1 MKGLYVKMCKT
12 LLKETEDT
20 RKWKDILCSCTGR
33 INIVKMPILPKATYS
48 FSAVPIK
55 IPTPFSPQIQ
65 KKNPKISIELQRSQV
80 GKAILR

>member
-1 MKGLYVKMCKT
+1 MERHFM
-12 LLKETEDT
+12 LKD
-20 RKWKDILCSCTGR
+20 WK
-33 INIVKMPILPKATYS
+33 NKIVKMPILPKATYS